1 MPEVV
6 VFDTDVAS
14 LAFKRQLPSW
24 LATRLVGYRP
34 AITFVTLAELTKWVH
49 LRSWG
54 LARQERLERWLQPL
68 PVLPGTPKVAHVW
81 GEMSAYAQRRGRP
94 RPQNDTWIAACCL
107 AFEVPLATLNVKD
120 YEDFMEYEG
129 LELLVP

>member
-1 MPEVV
+1 MATAVV
-6 VFDTDVAS
+6 LDTDVAS
-14 LAFKRQLPSW
+14 RLYKRNLPPW
-24 LATRLVGYRP
+24 LAAQLVGYRP
-34 AITFVTLAELTKWVH
+34 IITFVTLAEMNTWMH

-54 LARQERLERWLQPL
+54 RPRRQDLEQWLQPF
-68 PVLPGTPKVAHVW
+68 PVLPGTPKVARVW
-81 GEMSAYAQRRGRP
+81 GEITAYSRRRGRP

-120 YEDFMEYEG
+120 YEDFAEYEG

>member
-1 MPEVV
+1 M
-6 VFDTDVAS
+6 
-14 LAFKRQLPSW
+14 FKRDLPAW
-24 LATRLVGYRP
+24 LAARLVGYRP
-34 AITFVTLAELTKWVH
+34 AITFVTLGELNKWMH
-49 LRSWG
+49 LRSWA
-54 LARQERLERWLQPL
+54 LPRRERLEKWIQPL
-68 PVLPGTPKVAHVW
+68 PVFPGTLKVARLW

-120 YEDFMEYEG
+120 YEDFAEYEG

>member
-1 MPEVV
+1 MASVIV
-6 VFDTDVAS
+6 LDTDVAS
-14 LAFKRQLPSW
+14 RVYKRNLPSR
-24 LATRLVGYRP
+24 LAGQLVGYRP
-34 AITFVTLAELTKWVH
+34 VITFVTLAELNKWTH

-54 LARQERLERWLQPL
+54 RPRREHLEQWLQPL
-68 PVLPGTPKVAHVW
+68 PILPGTPKVARVW

-107 AFEVPLATLNVKD
+107 AFGVPLATLNVKD
-120 YEDFMEYEG
+120 YKDFAEYEG